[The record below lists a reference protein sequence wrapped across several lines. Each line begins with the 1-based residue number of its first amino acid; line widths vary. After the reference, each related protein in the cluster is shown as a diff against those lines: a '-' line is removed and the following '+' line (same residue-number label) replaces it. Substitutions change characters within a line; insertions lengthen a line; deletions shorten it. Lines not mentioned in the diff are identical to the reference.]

1 MTLPDPGPEA
11 AASGQNQWG
20 KIKTFYRSCADTA
33 AIQRLGYTPAVEF
46 LHNTFGRHLD
56 PALPDTGD
64 LTEVIA
70 GDTHLSRSSVYS
82 VVTNVLM
89 RMTCVLH
96 CTRWCWQCVARG

>member
-11 AASGQNQWG
+11 AASGQNQWA
-20 KIKTFYRSCADTA
+20 KIKTFYRSCEDTA
-33 AIQRLGYTPAVEF
+33 AIQRQGYTPAVEF

-70 GDTHLSRSSVYS
+70 GDTPLSSDYS
-82 VVTNVLM
+82 VVSSLVTK
-89 RMTCVLH
+89 RF
-96 CTRWCWQCVARG
+96 Q

>member
-11 AASGQNQWG
+11 AASGQNQWS

-70 GDTHLSRSSVYS
+70 GDAPLSSVYS
-82 VVTNVLM
+82 VQP
-89 RMTCVLH
+89 RD
-96 CTRWCWQCVARG
+96 

>member
-11 AASGQNQWG
+11 AASGQNQWS

-70 GDTHLSRSSVYS
+70 GDTHLSSVYI
-82 VVTNVLM
+82 
-89 RMTCVLH
+89 
-96 CTRWCWQCVARG
+96 QCPAS